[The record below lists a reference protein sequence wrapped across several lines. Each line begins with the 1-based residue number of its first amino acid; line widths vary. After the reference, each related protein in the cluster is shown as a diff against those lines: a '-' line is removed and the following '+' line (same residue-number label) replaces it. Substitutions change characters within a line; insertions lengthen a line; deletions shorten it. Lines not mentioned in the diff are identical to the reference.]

1 MNASMPLRTRVW
13 SLGKLLVLIGALGVT
28 FLVFFGLAMRVALRA
43 REVQV
48 PSLAGKSV
56 ADATRMLA
64 DLGLG
69 VRVDESRRTDEKVGE
84 GLIVQQDPPAGVQA
98 RSQRTI
104 RVWVSSGPR
113 ATTVPPLVGQ
123 TERTAQIRVEQDGL
137 DVASLTEFRSPD
149 YPADA
154 VIAQEPPAG
163 SRAKSVSLLVNRGEQ
178 AATYVMPDVI
188 GTEGTRVAA
197 FLRSRGFRVT
207 IVGSQP
213 YPGIPP
219 GTVVRQVPPGGF
231 RVAAA
236 DSISLEVSR

>member
-1 MNASMPLRTRVW
+1 MPFGTRVW
-13 SLGKLLVLIGALGVT
+13 SLGKLLLLVGALGVT
-28 FLVFFGLAMRVALRA
+28 FLIFFGISMRAALKA

-48 PSLAGKSV
+48 PSLTGQSV
-56 ADATRMLA
+56 GDATQLLA

-69 VRVDESRRTDEKVGE
+69 VRVDENRRTHDTVAE
-84 GLIVQQDPPAGVQA
+84 GLIVQQDPPAGAQA

-104 RVWVSSGPR
+104 RVWVSAGPR
-113 ATTVPPLVGQ
+113 ATTVPVLVGQ
-123 TERTAQIRVEQDGL
+123 TDRTAEIRAEQDGL
-137 DVASLTEFRSPD
+137 EIASRTEFRSPD

-154 VIAQEPPAG
+154 IIAQDPPPS
-163 SRAKSVSLLVNRGEQ
+163 SRAASVSLLINRGEQ

-188 GTEGTRVAA
+188 GTDGDRVAA

-213 YPGIPP
+213 YPGVPP
-219 GTVVRQVPPGGF
+219 GTVVRQQPAGGF